1 MELVV
6 EVVVLVPVPLVAEPL
21 PVCVEVEAVLVEELG
36 VEMLVRGVKFT
47 GMLRVFRAAPNVRV
61 ISLEACRTSTS
72 TTTSDLGLSRSWMI
86 FSASAM
92 RSASPRAMMAF
103 CAL

>member
-1 MELVV
+1 MVPVVLAVVLLATVDVAAVVVV
-6 EVVVLVPVPLVAEPL
+6 EV
-21 PVCVEVEAVLVEELG
+21 LG
-36 VEMLVRGVKFT
+36 VLMLLRGVKFT
-47 GMLRVFRAAPNVRV
+47 GMLKLLRAAPNVRV
-61 ISLEACRTSTS
+61 ISLETCKTSTS

>member
-1 MELVV
+1 MK
-6 EVVVLVPVPLVAEPL
+6 
-21 PVCVEVEAVLVEELG
+21 LG
-36 VEMLVRGVKFT
+36 VLMLVRGVKFT
-47 GMLRVFRAAPNVRV
+47 GMLRLVRAAPKVRV
-61 ISLEACRTSTS
+61 MSLETCITSTS